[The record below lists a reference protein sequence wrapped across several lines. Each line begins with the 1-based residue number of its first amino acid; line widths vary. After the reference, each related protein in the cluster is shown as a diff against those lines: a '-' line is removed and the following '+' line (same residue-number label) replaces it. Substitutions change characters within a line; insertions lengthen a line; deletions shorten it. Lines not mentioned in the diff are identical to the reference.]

1 MFTPFGWE
9 AIVIDALI
17 AAQVGG
23 TDPGTS
29 VLMSYVPIVMVA
41 IAALGIAVGM
51 ISVSSLFGQR
61 KPTREKLMPYECGKD
76 PVGSARERHSVRFY
90 LVAMIF
96 LLFDIEAI
104 FLIPWAVAYG
114 RVLEGG
120 TNQLML
126 LFWGEMMAFIAV
138 LFIGLIYVW
147 KKGLLEWN
155 R

>member
-1 MFTPFGWE
+1 MIELVAAFQQPAQNAG
-9 AIVIDALI
+9 DAVQLSYI
-17 AAQVGG
+17 
-23 TDPGTS
+23 P
-29 VLMSYVPIVMVA
+29 VLLFFV
-41 IAALGIAVGM
+41 AALVVALGM
-51 ISVSSLFGQR
+51 VSVSWLFGQR
-61 KPTREKLMPYECGKD
+61 KPTKEKLMPYECGMD

-114 RVLEGG
+114 RVLN
-120 TNQLML
+120 TTDAAMKL
-126 LFWGEMMAFIAV
+126 LFYGEMMAFMAV

-147 KKGLLEWN
+147 KKGILEWN

>member
-1 MFTPFGWE
+1 MIE
-9 AIVIDALI
+9 ASMAAALLQGSDAGDAVLVSYVPVLLI
-17 AAQVGG
+17 AAAAVLVAGG
-23 TDPGTS
+23 MLTLS
-29 VLMSYVPIVMVA
+29 WLI
-41 IAALGIAVGM
+41 
-51 ISVSSLFGQR
+51 GQR
-61 KPTREKLMPYECGKD
+61 KPTKEKLMPYECGKD

-114 RVLEGG
+114 NVLGLQGNVE
-120 TNQLML
+120 LKL

-138 LFIGLIYVW
+138 LFVGLIYVW

>member
-1 MFTPFGWE
+1 VSE
-9 AIVIDALI
+9 ALI

-23 TDPGTS
+23 ADPGTG
-29 VLMSYVPIVMVA
+29 VMLSYVPVVM
-41 IAALGIAVGM
+41 IAAVALVLAAGM
-51 ISVSSLFGQR
+51 LSVSWLIGQR
-61 KPTREKLMPYECGKD
+61 KPTKEKLMPYECGKD

-114 RVLEGG
+114 RVLEGADTG
-120 TNQLML
+120 MML

>member
-1 MFTPFGWE
+1 
-9 AIVIDALI
+9 VIEILAF
-17 AAQVGG
+17 AAPAPSGG
-23 TDPGTS
+23 
-29 VLMSYVPIVMVA
+29 VLMDYLPVLIM
-41 IAALGIAVGM
+41 AAAVVGFAVVNVGL
-51 ISVSSLFGQR
+51 SWLFGQR
-61 KPTREKLMPYECGKD
+61 RPTNEKLMPYECGKD

-114 RVLEGG
+114 IELNGVD
-120 TNQLML
+120 TSMQKL
-126 LFWGEMMAFIAV
+126 LYGEMMLFIGV

-147 KKGLLEWN
+147 KKGLFEWN